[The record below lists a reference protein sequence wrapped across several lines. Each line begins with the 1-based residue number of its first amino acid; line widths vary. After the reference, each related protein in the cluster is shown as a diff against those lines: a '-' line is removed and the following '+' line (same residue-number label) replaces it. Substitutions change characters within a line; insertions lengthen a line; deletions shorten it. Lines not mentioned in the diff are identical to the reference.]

1 MVFRILIFCIFIA
14 DLFCI
19 VNIDIFYILIILE
32 NLTNNLTEIVGLPLE
47 NNIVHIFLRNPII
60 SLFN

>member
-47 NNIVHIFLRNPII
+47 NNIVHIFFEKSNNFII
-60 SLFN
+60 